1 MTTQPSLSSE
11 SQTETR
17 EKIVTKFGL
26 KELAIQSEN
35 RDHLDTKTGVILG
48 FALVAVVEMLGLL
61 LLALVEKPAGQPF
74 VLGSHRVYLLILTVG
89 GIIAVVVCVLFC
101 LMQLRPMD
109 FHYVDMDFLE
119 QIQDEA
125 PIEEI
130 QRRLQSRISE
140 SAYKNSDV
148 VGEKSRLAAWAAL
161 SGAVAIV
168 LFAAGV
174 VVTLFLILR

>member
-1 MTTQPSLSSE
+1 MATSE

-17 EKIVTKFGL
+17 EKLVTKFGL

-74 VLGSHRVYLLILTVG
+74 VLGSHRVYLLVLTVG

-109 FHYVDMDFLE
+109 F
-119 QIQDEA
+119 
-125 PIEEI
+125 
-130 QRRLQSRISE
+130 
-140 SAYKNSDV
+140 
-148 VGEKSRLAAWAAL
+148 
-161 SGAVAIV
+161 
-168 LFAAGV
+168 
-174 VVTLFLILR
+174 